1 MPSSFFAL
9 TCPGQ
14 LDHSALEKLQ
24 KQHPKKKNK
33 DCLCL
38 SPSIPCT
45 VYFKMPGDT
54 IWVKTK
60 QTIGS
65 KAKNL
70 HVKLATILCLYL
82 LPIMRFQVRA
92 LWKSVPTSS
101 ATGQGMRW
109 MECVMKN
116 CARHTPFIQM
126 LYIGLVDNAW
136 LQSVF
141 PKPNPAKLLFWCSTL
156 FFSCQ
161 IKSGNG
167 ESWIAYGP
175 ADREREYETKPRV
188 QLA

>member
-1 MPSSFFAL
+1 
-9 TCPGQ
+9 
-14 LDHSALEKLQ
+14 
-24 KQHPKKKNK
+24 
-33 DCLCL
+33 
-38 SPSIPCT
+38 
-45 VYFKMPGDT
+45 
-54 IWVKTK
+54 
-60 QTIGS
+60 
-65 KAKNL
+65 
-70 HVKLATILCLYL
+70 
-82 LPIMRFQVRA
+82 
-92 LWKSVPTSS
+92 
-101 ATGQGMRW
+101 
-109 MECVMKN
+109 MECVTKN

-188 QLA
+188 QLAWKTKNTTSQMLLYSGLVPIKSSHN